1 MVRPWSNDGD
11 SLVVRVR
18 YTNPNISV
26 PIGTSSSPKNCEIR
40 PEFFSFFFQKL
51 DEDPKHKT
59 SRLVVVV
66 VVVVVIVEL
75 ENSSRAWSGEYLCW
89 IERSRSWWNQQQS

>member
-26 PIGTSSSPKNCEIR
+26 PIGTSSSPKNREIR
-40 PEFFSFFFQKL
+40 PEFCSFFFQKL
-51 DEDPKHKT
+51 D
-59 SRLVVVV
+59 
-66 VVVVVIVEL
+66 
-75 ENSSRAWSGEYLCW
+75 
-89 IERSRSWWNQQQS
+89 